1 MASSAGNRLSGK
13 VALIT
18 GGARGQGEA
27 EARLFVAEGAR
38 VMMGDLLDDDGGRVA
53 AELGDAAAYCH
64 HDVTSESDWAAVVQ
78 ATRSAFGRIDVLV
91 NNAGIFHLIK
101 MLDTTLEEYR
111 NVIDVNQVGTFLG
124 MRAVAPVMIE
134 QGDGGSIINISSIAG
149 LRGAATA
156 FAYGASKWAVRG
168 MTKSAALELARHRI
182 RVNSIHPGLVSTP
195 MLDEFDKVGGREAV
209 RRSVPIGEESGPE
222 EVAKLALFLA
232 SEDSRHSTGAEFVVD
247 GGMTA

>member
-1 MASSAGNRLSGK
+1 MAPPDGNRLSGK

-27 EARLFVAEGAR
+27 EARLFVAEGAE
-38 VMMGDLLDDDGGRVA
+38 VMIGDLMDDDGARVA

-64 HDVTSESDWAAVVQ
+64 HDVTSESDWAAVVD

-124 MRAVAPVMIE
+124 MRSVAPVMIE
-134 QGDGGSIINISSIAG
+134 QGDGGSIVNISSIAG

-195 MLDEFDKVGGREAV
+195 MLDEFDKVGGREAI

>member
-1 MASSAGNRLSGK
+1 MASPAGNRLSGK

-27 EARLFVAEGAR
+27 EARFFVAEGAK
-38 VMMGDLLDDDGGRVA
+38 VMMGDLLDDDGARVA

-64 HDVTSESDWAAVVQ
+64 HDVTSESDWAAVVE

-134 QGDGGSIINISSIAG
+134 QGDGGSIVNISSIAG

-195 MLDEFDKVGGREAV
+195 MLDEFDKVGGREAI
-209 RRSVPIGEESGPE
+209 RRSVPIGEESAPE
-222 EVAKLALFLA
+222 EVAKLVLFLA
-232 SEDSRHSTGAEFVVD
+232 SDDSRHSTGAEFVVD

>member
-1 MASSAGNRLSGK
+1 MASPAGNRLSGK
-13 VALIT
+13 VALIS

-27 EARLFVAEGAR
+27 EARLFVAEGAM
-38 VMMGDLLDDDGGRVA
+38 VMMGDLLDDDGARVA
-53 AELGDAAAYCH
+53 AELGGAAAYCH
-64 HDVTSESDWAAVVQ
+64 HDVTSESDWDAVVE

-134 QGDGGSIINISSIAG
+134 QGDGGSIVNISSIAG

-195 MLDEFDKVGGREAV
+195 MLDEFDKVGGREAI

-232 SEDSRHSTGAEFVVD
+232 SDDSRHSTGAEFVVD